1 MGENYRVKQL
11 EIGGKRKRVISASP
25 WEKERY
31 LEETKGGYM
40 KRKSGREVKMENRTY
55 SMK

>member
-1 MGENYRVKQL
+1 MGENYRGKQL

-31 LEETKGGYM
+31 LEEKKKGGYM
-40 KRKSGREVKMENRTY
+40 QRKSGREVKNG
-55 SMK
+55 KQKI

>member
-1 MGENYRVKQL
+1 MGENYRGKQL

-31 LEETKGGYM
+31 LEEKKGGYM
-40 KRKSGREVKMENRTY
+40 QRKSGREVKKWKTEN
-55 SMK
+55 MK

>member
-1 MGENYRVKQL
+1 MGENYRGKQL

-31 LEETKGGYM
+31 LEEKKRRIYAKKDRERGKKWKTENM
-40 KRKSGREVKMENRTY
+40 K
-55 SMK
+55 